1 MYILQAT
8 RQSVPPVWD
17 GNEMN
22 VIGHQAIAD
31 QFYPV
36 SLDAL
41 LQQGEI
47 DATLSITFKDEA
59 PRIASLRNVMGSTWS
74 NHTSESNHSFT
85 LTQLHP
91 STSRRRVCRP
101 LFGSSCPVQQTPRIN
116 HEMY

>member
-17 GNEMN
+17 GNEMD

-41 LQQGEI
+41 LQ
-47 DATLSITFKDEA
+47 
-59 PRIASLRNVMGSTWS
+59 
-74 NHTSESNHSFT
+74 
-85 LTQLHP
+85 
-91 STSRRRVCRP
+91 
-101 LFGSSCPVQQTPRIN
+101 
-116 HEMY
+116 